1 GDLRLSRGLGLHGGE
16 LFDLALDLQDRLFE
30 VGEVAVHEGLTL
42 TQMNSMLATEP
53 TAETEA
59 KRTTL
64 PPLETWAN
72 NERMRHV
79 PNVDW
84 MIRKI
89 DSDFRKRIATLAASF
104 ANLTSADPHYAPIE
118 KEFRALCK
126 AIDRLTDAAKPTRH
140 NGNGGDLSS
149 RIDNALTQAAASLR
163 SV

>member
-1 GDLRLSRGLGLHGGE
+1 MNFGELFEQRRDEIECVRSLRMACHERLLPWRQVRIDFNGEFGKLLLELGDLRLCRGLGLHGGE

-53 TAETEA
+53 TGETEA

-79 PNVDW
+79 
-84 MIRKI
+84 
-89 DSDFRKRIATLAASF
+89 
-104 ANLTSADPHYAPIE
+104 
-118 KEFRALCK
+118 
-126 AIDRLTDAAKPTRH
+126 
-140 NGNGGDLSS
+140 
-149 RIDNALTQAAASLR
+149 
-163 SV
+163 